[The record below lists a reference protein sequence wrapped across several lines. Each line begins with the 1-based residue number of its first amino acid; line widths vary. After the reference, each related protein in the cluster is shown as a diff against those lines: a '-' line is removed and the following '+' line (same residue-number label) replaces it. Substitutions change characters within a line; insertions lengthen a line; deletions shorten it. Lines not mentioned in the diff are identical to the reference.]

1 MATRRTPQA
10 NKSFDTS
17 SLPESSV
24 PLRLEYRD
32 PKTLKANEKNW
43 RTHPKR
49 QRQAYQALKAKVG
62 WAGAAL
68 YNETTKRLIDGHM
81 RVDEAIK
88 NGESVV
94 PVLIGAWS
102 EAQENLLL
110 AQLDP
115 IGTLATVN
123 RDALAS
129 LTKANAKKLTN
140 LSDESERRIAQL
152 NQDLEALS
160 EEEELPEY
168 LPATKPITKNAKVK
182 EAFDDLL
189 DEVEEDSIEDCD
201 TSYEPPE
208 DIAEVEEKVVNV
220 SVRFPSSDDRLLK
233 LPLQLPDL
241 LSDFIATPDM
251 LPTQVFNRS
260 KSQDT
265 TNPQTYYC
273 MSAVPFPNDRE
284 GGTLGFF
291 TFDYRFNH
299 VYQFPDKFLKELI
312 EEDWTAV
319 CSPDFSTYD
328 ETPFPEK
335 LWAVYRSRW
344 CARLWQ
350 EQGIYVIPSIQYMSI
365 GKFDYTKEISIDTLP
380 DPCPTIALQVR
391 SLTAYEDVG
400 KIIDHAV
407 EHKSTEGVLI
417 YGGAEKKKYIH
428 GHINSDVHV
437 EYLPSFITERR
448 KVYKEE
454 G

>member
-94 PVLIGAWS
+94 PVLIGVWT

-168 LPATKPITKNAKVK
+168 LPATKPVAPKSVIDEVMDDDINSSIPI
-182 EAFDDLL
+182 EAF
-189 DEVEEDSIEDCD
+189 E

-208 DIAEVEEKVVNV
+208 DKEETEEVVFKVGVK
-220 SVRFPSSDDRLLK
+220 FPSSDERLLK

-241 LSDFIATPDM
+241 IPELIATPDM
-251 LPTQVFNRS
+251 MPVQVFNRS

-273 MSAVPFPNDRE
+273 ISSVPFPSDRQ
-284 GGTLGFF
+284 GGVLGFF
-291 TFDYRFNH
+291 TEDYRFNYT
-299 VYQFPDKFLKELI
+299 YQFPDKFLKELL
-312 EEDWTAV
+312 EEDWSAV
-319 CSPDFSTYD
+319 CSPDFSSYD
-328 ETPFPEK
+328 ECPLPEK

-344 CARLWQ
+344 CARYWQ
-350 EQGIYVIPSIQYMSI
+350 EQGIYIVPSIQYFVVNS
-365 GKFDYTKEISIDTLP
+365 FNYTCEVSVATLP
-380 DPCPTIALQVR
+380 EPCPTIALQVR
-391 SLTAYEDVG
+391 SLTGFEDVG
-400 KIIDHAV
+400 KIIDYAV
-407 EHKSTEGVLI
+407 KHKGVQSVLI
-417 YGGAEKKKYIH
+417 YGGLEKKKYIH
-428 GHINSDVHV
+428 GHIESDVHV

-448 KVYKEE
+448 RVYKEE